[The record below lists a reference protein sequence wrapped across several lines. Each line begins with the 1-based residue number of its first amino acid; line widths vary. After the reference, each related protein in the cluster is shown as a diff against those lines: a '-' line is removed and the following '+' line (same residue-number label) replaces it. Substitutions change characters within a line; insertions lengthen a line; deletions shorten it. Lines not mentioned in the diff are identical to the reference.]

1 MAYES
6 DIIYGSGIN
15 EVLACLSPYRECC
28 VVVDA
33 NLRYGA
39 ADSLISQLEEE
50 GRLVC
55 LYVLEA
61 SEQRKTLSTVEDI
74 VEDMLSAGVN
84 RNALVIS
91 IGGGITSDIAG
102 FAASI
107 YKRGLPFALIPTT
120 LLAQCDAAIGGK
132 TGVNFRSYKNMLGVI
147 RQPAFTFICPSF
159 LRTLSPELLR
169 AGAAEMLKT
178 FIIGDAAAYAE
189 AVRLLQT
196 MSAPASALQLDFWSR
211 LGALAARAAG
221 IKADIVARDPY
232 ENGERRVLNL
242 GHTFAHAIEALAASS
257 SFPVSSASAA
267 SSSSP
272 VSSASTACSSSLVS
286 SASPASPS
294 FPVTPLS
301 ISHGEAVAIG
311 IVMAARL
318 SDDRTLADRFRADFA
333 SIGLPTEPPFPP
345 AMLAPAMHKD
355 KKAESGSLHFVI
367 PQGIGH
373 CSIVEMSVEE
383 AIKKIENR

>member
-6 DIIYGSGIN
+6 DIIYGSGID
-15 EVLACLSPYRECC
+15 EVLTCLSPYRECC

-132 TGVNFRSYKNMLGVI
+132 TGVNFCSYKNMIGVI

-189 AVRLLQT
+189 AVRLLRT
-196 MSAPASALQLDFWSR
+196 LPTPASAPQPDFWSR
-211 LGALAARAAG
+211 LGSLAARAAG
-221 IKADIVARDPY
+221 IKANIVARDPY

-257 SFPVSSASAA
+257 SFPASSASPASA
-267 SSSSP
+267 SSDVSSSSP
-272 VSSASTACSSSLVS
+272 VS
-286 SASPASPS
+286 PS
-294 FPVTPLS
+294 FPVTTLS

-383 AIKKIENR
+383 TIKKIENR

>member
-257 SFPVSSASAA
+257 
-267 SSSSP
+267 
-272 VSSASTACSSSLVS
+272 ASTACSSSPVS